1 MIKSIDIKY
10 ANDTDIT
17 GFDVIIA
24 DMSILI
30 SGGQYTCLD
39 DGVDISID
47 QSQIDL
53 EILNEDRTIGVYVI
67 NDPNDPL
74 VCTEEVGKNEGG
86 NLDNLLMCLC
96 FIKITSG
103 CASLSEADAT
113 IYNYTE
119 QIQESDTDD
128 NRPAPEPKTK
138 NQ

>member
-1 MIKSIDIKY
+1 MIKRIDIKY
-10 ANDTDIT
+10 ANNTNIT

-39 DGVDISID
+39 DGAEISIG

-53 EILNEDRTIGVYVI
+53 EILNEDRTIGVHVI
-67 NDPNDPL
+67 NDPNEPL

-103 CASLSEADAT
+103 CTSLSEANVT

-119 QIQESDTDD
+119 QIQEGDTND
-128 NRPAPEPKTK
+128 RPAPEPKTK
-138 NQ
+138 HQ

>member
-10 ANDTDIT
+10 ANNTNIT
-17 GFDVIIA
+17 GFDTTVA
-24 DMSILI
+24 DMSIYI
-30 SGGQYTCLD
+30 SNGQYTCLD

-53 EILNEDRTIGVYVI
+53 EILNEDRTIGVYAI
-67 NDPNDPL
+67 NDPNEPL

-103 CASLSEADAT
+103 CTSLSEADAT

-128 NRPAPEPKTK
+128 GPAPEPKTK